1 MESIENANRALSA
14 AGATASRAKFVV
26 GALFFINMVGY
37 LDRQILTLFVQ
48 PIKHSLGLSDGQMG
62 LMQGAAFVLAFT
74 VAGPFIGRL
83 VDQRNR
89 RNVLAACIAI
99 WSLSAAASGFAHNA
113 TQLFFARMGVGMGEA
128 ALLPAALSLIADYFD
143 ATRRGK
149 ALGFFLTGVY
159 AGAGLSLAIVGF
171 ALPGMDGLA
180 ARLAAAGL
188 PIETW
193 RLVMFAMLLPGALC
207 CALLVFVQEPPR
219 AFAAS
224 HAAPLDWSG
233 LRDWVHG
240 IALYV
245 PHHVSFALITFCSFA
260 TTGWVPTVLI
270 REHGFAARE
279 AGMTYGC
286 LLAVIGCA
294 AAYLGGVIGD
304 YRSRK
309 AGGHGRVAV
318 AAWCLPFAAAGF
330 ATVALAPN
338 AGIVLAGTALLSAA
352 LGVAMVIGLLSIA
365 DLAPARSRGQI
376 SSIYLIFTGLIGSAG
391 GPACIGYANDLWG
404 APGRPLS
411 VLLGLVCLAV
421 LGAAALLLW
430 ICLGKIR
437 ARTVR

>member
-1 MESIENANRALSA
+1 MDTIENMDRTLPAAALRTSSA
-14 AGATASRAKFVV
+14 GFVV
-26 GALFFINMVGY
+26 SALFLINMVGY

-48 PIKHSLGLSDGQMG
+48 PIKHSLGLSDGQIG

-99 WSLSAAASGFAHNA
+99 WSLSAAASGLAQNA
-113 TQLFFARMGVGMGEA
+113 TQLFIARMGVGMGEA

-171 ALPGMDGLA
+171 ALPGMDALG
-180 ARLAAAGL
+180 ARLAAAGVR
-188 PIETW
+188 IDTW
-193 RLVMFAMLLPGALC
+193 RLVMFAMLLPGIFC
-207 CALLVFVQEPPR
+207 CSLLAFVQEPPR
-219 AFAAS
+219 ASATPRS
-224 HAAPLDWSG
+224 APLDWSG
-233 LRDWVHG
+233 LRDWANG
-240 IALYV
+240 LRLFV
-245 PHHVSFALITFCSFA
+245 PHHLAFALITFCSFA
-260 TTGWVPTVLI
+260 TTGWLPTLLI

-294 AAYLGGVIGD
+294 AAYFGGVVGD
-304 YRSRK
+304 YRSRR
-309 AGGHGRVAV
+309 AGGYGRVAV
-318 AAWCLPFAAAGF
+318 TAWCLPFAAAGF
-330 ATVALAPN
+330 AAVALAPN
-338 AGIVLAGTALLSAA
+338 VAIVLAGTALLSAA

-391 GPACIGYANDLWG
+391 GPACVGYANDLWG
-404 APGRPLS
+404 GAGRPLS
-411 VLLGLVCLAV
+411 TLLGFVCVAV
-421 LGAAALLLW
+421 LGCAAMLLW
-430 ICLGKIR
+430 RCLGEIR
-437 ARTVR
+437 STDV